1 MSEIR
6 HSEIVYEEGWHE
18 AAPVVETEI
27 PLDEEPKD
35 QKPFEKQEGSKPLL
49 ITIQLVLSLLAALIL
64 FLLKAMDSVGY
75 RDFMDYYHEELSKPI
90 VSQGVFEAMDVS
102 RMFTEEHVTVQATPD
117 EAQDR

>member
-6 HSEIVYEEGWHE
+6 HSEIVYEEGWRD
-18 AAPVVETEI
+18 AAPVAQTEI
-27 PLDEEPKD
+27 PLDEMPGD
-35 QKPFEKQEGSKPLL
+35 QKPYEPQEGSKPLL

-75 RDFMDYYHEELSKPI
+75 HDFMAYYHEELSKPI
-90 VSQGVFEAMDVS
+90 VSQGVFEALDLQEL
-102 RMFTEEHVTVQATPD
+102 FTQNSVTVNSTPD